1 MGSWTRCKS
10 MFYSAFHGLGVWFIL
25 EAGTYLMSLC
35 PLPLGVSTP
44 WTWESQEVFCSR
56 LFLVQGKEH
65 SVLCKAVLSPEMHM
79 HNVNNITVTCF
90 PRGQPCSA
98 CFTLT
103 THLLF
108 TTTSC
113 GKRCCYTHFTD
124 EDTETQAL
132 NNLHEVTE
140 LVSMRASLETQ
151 VVWILSHLTSVL
163 PSTSPP
169 QV

>member
-1 MGSWTRCKS
+1 MDQVQIYVLLCLPRAWCMVHSRSRDVPYVSLSSPAWG
-10 MFYSAFHGLGVWFIL
+10 FH
-25 EAGTYLMSLC
+25 
-35 PLPLGVSTP
+35 PLDL
-44 WTWESQEVFCSR
+44 EVFCSR

-65 SVLCKAVLSPEMHM
+65 LVLRKAVLSPEMHM
-79 HNVNNITVTCF
+79 HNVSNITVTCF